1 MEEKKLNFN
10 RPFLSVRRN
19 YSPRTS
25 DETKT
30 TNNNSRNAAGVIPQ
44 LPSHK
49 SELKSGPIRNPGAV
63 PFIWEQTP
71 GQPKQ
76 ETKPKTRNSD
86 RPPLAPKLPPGRNPK
101 PNNPH
106 HICYNNS
113 NASPITNEDNRRDVV
128 VEKLERSQERENEEE
143 EDEKE
148 SCDSETYVDAL
159 DTLSRTE
166 SFFLNCSMSGLS
178 GLDADL
184 DVKPSGRF
192 STDPQAREL
201 MMDRFLPAAK
211 AMTLETPQ
219 YNKEAQKQNAVRE
232 QQQQQNQI
240 KKIVNHQHK
249 PSLRYGPSFAKRY
262 SHYQESEEQEEEESD
277 DEYDQHANS
286 MGVCG
291 LIPRFCLKSS
301 FGGLLNPVPAISVRT
316 RVPISSRNKVQPKS
330 SSSGSYSETEIQS
343 RSNRTEIKSI
353 DITRGALNE
362 DKSTKSRNDGGQLE
376 TFIEEDKE
384 VVAISEET
392 MRKKGGGL
400 TTFEE
405 LLADPK
411 ESNSGFPVTEK
422 TLYVDTIRSVES
434 PTTSSLTTQDTKHVS
449 ISRKED
455 HDTVTKRM
463 DQMNAIDLYLEDF
476 NKSNTSNIISSIDKQ
491 TQSRG
496 FSSTVT
502 KEIQVTEKEATESFE
517 KELSRAIIV
526 GNSYRNYSQLPI
538 PPPLPKSPSDSWLW
552 RTLPSISAKN
562 SSLSSYIGA
571 AAKPQNQVVSEDCP
585 ASNMKWETIV
595 KTTTM
600 QRRDLHYSRESL
612 TSIPET

>member
-19 YSPRTS
+19 YSPNVTPRTS

-30 TNNNSRNAAGVIPQ
+30 TNNNSRSAASVIPQ

-106 HICYNNS
+106 DICNDNNV
-113 NASPITNEDNRRDVV
+113 SPITNDANRRDAI
-128 VEKLERSQERENEEE
+128 VEKLERSQEREDEE

-178 GLDADL
+178 GLDDL

-219 YNKEAQKQNAVRE
+219 YNKEAQKQNAVQE
-232 QQQQQNQI
+232 QHQQQNQI

-262 SHYQESEEQEEEESD
+262 LHYQESEEEQEEEESD
-277 DEYDQHANS
+277 DEYDQRANA

-330 SSSGSYSETEIQS
+330 SSSGSYGETEIQS

-353 DITRGALNE
+353 DITRAALNE
-362 DKSTKSRNDGGQLE
+362 EKTKSRNDSGQLE
-376 TFIEEDKE
+376 TFIEEEKE
-384 VVAISEET
+384 MVAISEET

-434 PTTSSLTTQDTKHVS
+434 PNNLTSSSLTTQDTKHVS

-463 DQMNAIDLYLEDF
+463 AQMNAIDLYLEDF
-476 NKSNTSNIISSIDKQ
+476 NKSNTSNILSSIDKQ
-491 TQSRG
+491 NQSHG

-502 KEIQVTEKEATESFE
+502 KEIQVTEKEETESFE
-517 KELSRAIIV
+517 KELSRAITV

-571 AAKPQNQVVSEDCP
+571 TAKPQNQVVSEDCP

-600 QRRDLHYSRESL
+600 QRRDLHYSRVCL
-612 TSIPET
+612 F